1 LKTAG
6 RSRKPPRP
14 WLGIN
19 AEEAHGRIFITKI
32 TSGGPAE
39 GAGLQPEDLIL
50 SVKGKTVNG
59 LADFYRKIWEVGN
72 AGVDVPLSLLRGIQI
87 REITIRSADR
97 HQFLL
102 LKPKKI

>member
-1 LKTAG
+1 
-6 RSRKPPRP
+6 
-14 WLGIN
+14 LGIN
-19 AEEAHGRIFITKI
+19 AEEAHGRIFITRV

-39 GAGLQPEDLIL
+39 VACLQAGDLIL

-72 AGVDVPLSLLRGIQI
+72 AGVEVPPSLLRGTQIQS
-87 REITIRSADR
+87 ITVRSADR
-97 HQFLL
+97 YQFLL